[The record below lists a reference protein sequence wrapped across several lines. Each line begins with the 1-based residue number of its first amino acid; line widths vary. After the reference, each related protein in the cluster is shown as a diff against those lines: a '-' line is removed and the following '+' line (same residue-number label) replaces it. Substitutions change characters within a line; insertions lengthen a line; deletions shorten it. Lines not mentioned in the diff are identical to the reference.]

1 MFINNDCSVSNPS
14 HSTHSFIWFIC
25 NYWSKKQY
33 IHSFLDEEYI
43 CTFLS
48 QFTVRCQNRKSF
60 SSNAKVFSAKGLHI
74 ILAVWFFWR
83 CKASLYPSISLS
95 SPFFFHPTYNEIR
108 FLLISFHASVS
119 IFTFSCHRT
128 IDIDASACCFI
139 VY

>member
-1 MFINNDCSVSNPS
+1 MFINNDYSASTPS
-14 HSTHSFIWFIC
+14 HSTRSFIWFIC

-33 IHSFLDEEYI
+33 TTFVLSWRVHLYILKSIHRSLPNQKIFFFK
-43 CTFLS
+43 C
-48 QFTVRCQNRKSF
+48 KSIF
-60 SSNAKVFSAKGLHI
+60 SKRLIYNPCCMV
-74 ILAVWFFWR
+74 FWR

-108 FLLISFHASVS
+108 FLLLSFHASVS

>member
-1 MFINNDCSVSNPS
+1 MFINNDYSASTPS
-14 HSTHSFIWFIC
+14 HSTRSFIWFIC

-33 IHSFLDEEYI
+33 TTF
-43 CTFLS
+43 FLS
-48 QFTVRCQNRKSF
+48 WRVHLYILKSIHRSLPNGKSF
-60 SSNAKVFSAKGLHI
+60 SSNAKVFSAKGLYI
-74 ILAVWFFWR
+74 ILAVWFFGR

-108 FLLISFHASVS
+108 FLLLSFHASVS